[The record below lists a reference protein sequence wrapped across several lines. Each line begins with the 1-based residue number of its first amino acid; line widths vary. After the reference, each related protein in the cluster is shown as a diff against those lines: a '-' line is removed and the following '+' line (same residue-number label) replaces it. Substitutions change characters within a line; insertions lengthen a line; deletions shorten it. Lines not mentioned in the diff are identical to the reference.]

1 MMVFLIES
9 FRQFVLRGPVMR
21 GLRISLRLL
30 VLMSLSGCAAQP
42 DFDACRYRGN
52 AAGEKFCSI
61 SYIYLMSHPEKF
73 DSRDVEF
80 FAWVRVVDGAALV
93 FPTREAME
101 DGESVSSMVIYGD
114 EVVSSLRQRN
124 LAARVVIRG
133 KFHLSKGRAD
143 PLDIDRIGVIQD
155 AKVLP

>member
-1 MMVFLIES
+1 
-9 FRQFVLRGPVMR
+9 
-21 GLRISLRLL
+21 
-30 VLMSLSGCAAQP
+30 
-42 DFDACRYRGN
+42 
-52 AAGEKFCSI
+52 
-61 SYIYLMSHPEKF
+61 
-73 DSRDVEF
+73 
-80 FAWVRVVDGAALV
+80 
-93 FPTREAME
+93 ME

-133 KFHLSKGRAD
+133 KFHLFKGRAD

>member
-1 MMVFLIES
+1 
-9 FRQFVLRGPVMR
+9 
-21 GLRISLRLL
+21 
-30 VLMSLSGCAAQP
+30 
-42 DFDACRYRGN
+42 
-52 AAGEKFCSI
+52 
-61 SYIYLMSHPEKF
+61 MSHPEKF

-124 LAARVVIRG
+124 LAVRVVIRG
-133 KFHLSKGRAD
+133 TFHLAKGRVD
-143 PLDIDRIGVIQD
+143 PLDVDRIGVIQD
-155 AKVLP
+155 ARILP